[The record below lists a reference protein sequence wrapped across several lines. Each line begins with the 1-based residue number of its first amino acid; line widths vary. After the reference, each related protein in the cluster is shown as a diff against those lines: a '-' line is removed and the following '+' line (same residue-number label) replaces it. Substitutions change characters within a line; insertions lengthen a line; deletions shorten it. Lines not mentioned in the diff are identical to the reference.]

1 MIGFDLLTNFIDDP
15 EALLRKTKAI
25 LKRVSAVVSEDSQIR
40 RSLIPEFKAMANKS
54 LCEFSA
60 PTTANIRTRP
70 TMDIGDNGFKLK
82 SARETMD
89 IAAGGAFLSLT
100 LRDTTTLVEKMASN

>member
-40 RSLIPEFKAMANKS
+40 RSLIP
-54 LCEFSA
+54 
-60 PTTANIRTRP
+60 
-70 TMDIGDNGFKLK
+70 
-82 SARETMD
+82 
-89 IAAGGAFLSLT
+89 
-100 LRDTTTLVEKMASN
+100 